1 MRPGIYTFLIFLFS
15 FLVFDQCTDQKDC
28 DCNLPANLRPM
39 SAQEEEVAASA
50 NNFAFDLFS
59 KINEANP
66 TDNFFI
72 SPFSVSAALAMT
84 ANGGVGTT
92 EEAIK
97 KAIHL
102 EGMSDDEMNEA
113 YKTLVEFLL
122 QVDPKVTIEI
132 ANSSWYKQQL
142 TVKETFRNILNNYYD
157 AEVLPADFSDPNTV
171 DLINNWIADKT
182 HDKIKNMLDAIPDA
196 AVMYLINAIYFKA
209 EWRYRFDENETKPR
223 PFYLANG
230 SEIQTPT
237 MYGEKIAVTRYRAD
251 KFQLVSLPY
260 GNGQYNMSIVLPNQ
274 GESLNDVIG
283 NLNQQQFDDYLSNA
297 DSITTGIYLPKFKM
311 EFKTLL
317 NDVLSDMGMG
327 IAFSDNADFSNLF
340 DQSLAL
346 KISRVLHQTFLEV
359 NEKETEAA
367 AATIVEIVVTS
378 AGPDH
383 SFIEFNRPF
392 AFFISEKHSNAIL
405 FAGKLFNPG
414 SLSQ

>member
-84 ANGGVGTT
+84 ANGGVATT

-359 NEKETEAA
+359 NEKGTEAA